1 MTTNLPLPPFPDAA
15 DHGPRL
21 SDDEVAQAAKLERCR
36 QRHED
41 SGQQAGLWTGS
52 REGVINTVIAIV
64 SSLVFGGAAGVWFGQ
79 GDWFVRS
86 LIIAGGTMLM
96 AALVCL
102 AGSLLCGRNPIFW
115 GIGMPL
121 LVYFAGSFCALLSA
135 GTVATTFLLGAPAF
149 CGLAIVAGVMTAY
162 ALERG
167 ED

>member
-1 MTTNLPLPPFPDAA
+1 MTTNLPLPPFPDVA
-15 DHGPRL
+15 DDAPRL

-36 QRHED
+36 QRHEN
-41 SGQQAGLWTGS
+41 GPRAGLWTGT
-52 REGVINTVIAIV
+52 REGVINSVIAIIA
-64 SSLVFGGAAGVWFGQ
+64 SLVFGGAAGVWFGQ
-79 GDWFVRS
+79 DDWFVRS

-96 AALVCL
+96 ASAVCL

-121 LVYFAGSFCALLSA
+121 LVYFAGSFCALVSA

-162 ALERG
+162 ALERR

>member
-1 MTTNLPLPPFPDAA
+1 MTTNLPLPPFPQDAE
-15 DHGPRL
+15 HVRL
-21 SDDEVAQAAKLERCR
+21 SDDDELAQAAKLERCR
-36 QRHED
+36 QRHEN
-41 SGQQAGLWTGS
+41 GQKAGLWTGS

-79 GDWFVRS
+79 SDWFTRS
-86 LIIAGGTMLM
+86 LIIAGGTMFM
-96 AALVCL
+96 AAMVCL

-121 LVYFAGSFCALLSA
+121 LVYVAGSFCALVSV

-149 CGLAIVAGVMTAY
+149 CGLAIVAGLMTAY